1 MPLYEYR
8 CEACGAKEERLQSFS
23 APTTHDCPKCGLA
36 EAMHREI
43 SRTAFVLSGSGWYA
57 GGYGGS
63 EKGIAGAPEA
73 PKSVREAQGGEH
85 AARNVPAAKTDTDAP
100 SESKPACATGCAC
113 HSPKVEAITKPD

>member
-63 EKGIAGAPEA
+63 DKAPSRGAEA
-73 PKSVREAQGGEH
+73 PTAPSESQAGGVAEKSA
-85 AARNVPAAKTDTDAP
+85 PAAKTATEAT
-100 SESKPACATGCAC
+100 SESKAACASGCAC
-113 HSPKVEAITKPD
+113 HSPKIEAITKLD